1 MTHTNLFY
9 TSINNYY
16 LPKARVLAKSV
27 KKYCPDVFFSLVLA
41 DQLPHDWNI
50 ENEPFDEVLQIKD
63 IDVPVD
69 NLDLWIYTHSVVELC
84 TAIKGPALVHY
95 LNTGYKNV
103 IYLDPDIAVFHDLEP
118 LYDILTKYDVVLTPH
133 QTIPEKTDIGVI
145 DNEIC
150 SLRYGVYNYGFY
162 AVSNTDNGRSY
173 ANWWSKRLVD
183 HCYDDIPSG
192 LFTDQKWGDIVPCLF
207 DNIKIWEHPGANVA
221 TWNISNREMS
231 TRNEHIIVNE
241 EPLLFYHFS
250 GFDSG
255 AFFSMSKKWGNNND
269 PLNYLREWYITSLD
283 REGQQSVCKGDCCYD
298 FYDNGEKVENWHRRI
313 LRDRNAVS
321 SFFKNTNPYI
331 TAQEKSYYAWLKNE
345 ATLPHSHTDGTDYY
359 KNQLDMIMSSRSYKL
374 ALKLKAIKNKI
385 VGKKQ

>member
-1 MTHTNLFY
+1 MKSKNLVY

-41 DQLPHDWNI
+41 DQLPTGWDI
-50 ENEPFDEVLQIKD
+50 EKEPFDEVLQIKD
-63 IDVPVD
+63 INVQVS
-69 NLDLWIYTHSVVELC
+69 NLDLWIYMHSVVELC

-95 LNTGYKNV
+95 LNAGYKNV
-103 IYLDPDIAVFHDLEP
+103 IYLDPDIAVFHGLEP

-162 AVSNTDNGRSY
+162 AVSNTDNGRNY

-207 DNIKIWEHPGANVA
+207 ENVKIWKHPGANVA
-221 TWNISNREMS
+221 TWNISNRELIHK
-231 TRNEHIIVNE
+231 NGQIIVNG

-255 AFFSMSKKWGNNND
+255 GFLAMSKKWGNNNEVISFLQD
-269 PLNYLREWYITSLD
+269 WYISSLD
-283 REGQQSVCKGDCCYD
+283 KEGQQEVGKCKCYFD
-298 FYDNGEKVENWHRRI
+298 FYDNGEPVEKWQRKI
-313 LRDRNAVS
+313 LRERNDVLS
-321 SFFKNTNPYI
+321 YFNDINPYI
-331 TAQEKSYYAWLKNE
+331 VSQKKSYYYWFHDESNFPSRGNDEVA
-345 ATLPHSHTDGTDYY
+345 YY
-359 KNQLDMIMSSRSYKL
+359 KQQLDLILSSRSYKV
-374 ALKLKAIKNKI
+374 AQILKSIKNTIFRKKI
-385 VGKKQ
+385 